1 MTSAGRYALYA
12 VEGSYY
18 AAKTRSQLLRKGIPF
33 DELACDRRAFAEV
46 IVPRVGY
53 PVVPVVITPDG
64 ETLQDTAEIFA
75 ALEARHPEP
84 ALMPATPVRGFA
96 ACVMELLADE
106 WLKLPALHYRWYYDA
121 DFAEQMMGYNNDP
134 HASIEEQRRVGAKI
148 AAGFSTWPKH
158 LGVTEST
165 RVAVEASLLDCLALL
180 QTHFSAHDF
189 AFGAAP
195 CLADCA
201 MMGPLYAHLYRDPYS
216 GAVVRERAPA
226 LCAWIER
233 MRASEPG
240 TVPEQAVADVIPDT
254 IRDVLRHLGRDCAP
268 TLADANPLLQA
279 WLGNR
284 HTDEIPRYVGKHRFM
299 IGRGKPYAAAGL
311 RSIHPFELWKAQ
323 RLRDRF
329 DAAAPAEREHL
340 RAFCDLIECGEL
352 LRLEF
357 PNRLERRNFRL
368 VRADA

>member
-1 MTSAGRYALYA
+1 MTGTYALYA

-18 AAKTRSQLLRKGIPF
+18 AAKTRSQFLRKGIPF
-33 DELACDRRAFAEV
+33 DELPCDRRAFAEV

-84 ALMPATPVRGFA
+84 ALMPASPVRGFA
-96 ACVMELLADE
+96 ASVMELLADE

-121 DFAEQMMGYNNDP
+121 EFAEQMMGYNNDP
-134 HASIEEQRRVGAKI
+134 HVSIDEQRRVGAKI
-148 AAGFSTWPKH
+148 AAGFASWPEH
-158 LGVTEST
+158 LGVTAST
-165 RVAVEASLLDCLALL
+165 RAAVEASFLDCLALL
-180 QTHFSAHDF
+180 QTHFEEHAF
-189 AFGAAP
+189 AFGSTP

-216 GAVVRERAPA
+216 GAIVRERAPA
-226 LCAWIER
+226 VCAWIER
-233 MRASEPG
+233 MRAREPG
-240 TVPEQAVADVIPDT
+240 AGEDPLQADVIPAT
-254 IRDVLRHLGRDCAP
+254 IRDVLAHLARDCAP

-284 HTDEIPRYVGKHRFM
+284 HVDEIPRYAGKHRFTL
-299 IGRGKPYAAAGL
+299 GRGQSYVATGL

-323 RLRDRF
+323 RVLDRF
-329 DAAAPAEREHL
+329 NAAAPAERARL
-340 RAFCDLIECGEL
+340 RALCDDIECGEL
-352 LRLEF
+352 LHLEF
-357 PNRLERRNFRL
+357 PNRLARRNFRL
-368 VRADA
+368 VLADT